1 VRVRG
6 PAEGEYSHWCCN
18 VKHAGDKP
26 YHSYFTYRCVSSC
39 PDEEQCVRPPSSE
52 PETPLFNV
60 PTCVDA
66 SQYADCTLCPD
77 GLALDVTS
85 GTCLTL
91 ETTPETTLE
100 EVEVT
105 TSADANMEISVV
117 ALFIALC
124 LCVSSLIGC
133 CRFIVRSS
141 TKEQTEAYYADPSM
155 MYPVASMHSKSRK
168 KHRGAPMHSRSRKK
182 HRGAPMRSRSRKKH
196 RGAPMYE
203 DPSMMYQDPSMMYQ
217 DPSMMY
223 QDPSMMYHGPYGRY

>member
-1 VRVRG
+1 MG
-6 PAEGEYSHWCCN
+6 
-18 VKHAGDKP
+18 
-26 YHSYFTYRCVSSC
+26 
-39 PDEEQCVRPPSSE
+39 
-52 PETPLFNV
+52 
-60 PTCVDA
+60 
-66 SQYADCTLCPD
+66 
-77 GLALDVTS
+77 
-85 GTCLTL
+85 LTL

-105 TSADANMEISVV
+105 TSAGANMEMSTV

-141 TKEQTEAYYADPSM
+141 TKEQTEAYHADPSM
-155 MYPVASMHSKSRK
+155 MYPGAWMRESMHPSAWMHSRSRK

-223 QDPSMMYHGPYGRY
+223 QDSSMMYHGPYGRY

>member
-1 VRVRG
+1 MG
-6 PAEGEYSHWCCN
+6 
-18 VKHAGDKP
+18 
-26 YHSYFTYRCVSSC
+26 
-39 PDEEQCVRPPSSE
+39 
-52 PETPLFNV
+52 
-60 PTCVDA
+60 
-66 SQYADCTLCPD
+66 

-91 ETTPETTLE
+91 EV
-100 EVEVT
+100 VE
-105 TSADANMEISVV
+105 DANLEISVV

-141 TKEQTEAYYADPSM
+141 TKEQTEAYHADPSM
-155 MYPVASMHSKSRK
+155 MYPVAWMRESMHPSAWMHSKSRR
-168 KHRGAPMHSRSRKK
+168 KHRGAPMH
-182 HRGAPMRSRSRKKH
+182 SRSRKKH

-203 DPSMMYQDPSMMYQ
+203 DPSMMYQDPSGMYQ

>member
-91 ETTPETTLE
+91 EV
-100 EVEVT
+100 VE
-105 TSADANMEISVV
+105 DANLEISVV

-182 HRGAPMRSRSRKKH
+182 HRGAPMHSKSRKKH

>member
-1 VRVRG
+1 MG
-6 PAEGEYSHWCCN
+6 
-18 VKHAGDKP
+18 
-26 YHSYFTYRCVSSC
+26 
-39 PDEEQCVRPPSSE
+39 
-52 PETPLFNV
+52 
-60 PTCVDA
+60 
-66 SQYADCTLCPD
+66 
-77 GLALDVTS
+77 
-85 GTCLTL
+85 
-91 ETTPETTLE
+91 TPERTLE

-105 TSADANMEISVV
+105 TSADANLEISVV

-168 KHRGAPMHSRSRKK
+168 KHRGAPM
-182 HRGAPMRSRSRKKH
+182 
-196 RGAPMYE
+196 YE
-203 DPSMMYQDPSMMYQ
+203 DPSMMYQDPSMMYQDPSGMYQ

>member
-1 VRVRG
+1 MG
-6 PAEGEYSHWCCN
+6 
-18 VKHAGDKP
+18 
-26 YHSYFTYRCVSSC
+26 
-39 PDEEQCVRPPSSE
+39 
-52 PETPLFNV
+52 
-60 PTCVDA
+60 
-66 SQYADCTLCPD
+66 
-77 GLALDVTS
+77 
-85 GTCLTL
+85 LTL

-105 TSADANMEISVV
+105 TSAGANMEMSTV

-141 TKEQTEAYYADPSM
+141 TKEQTEAYHADPSM
-155 MYPVASMHSKSRK
+155 MYPGAWMRESMHPS
-168 KHRGAPMHSRSRKK
+168 APMHSRSRKK

-223 QDPSMMYHGPYGRY
+223 HGPYGRY

>member
-1 VRVRG
+1 MG
-6 PAEGEYSHWCCN
+6 
-18 VKHAGDKP
+18 
-26 YHSYFTYRCVSSC
+26 
-39 PDEEQCVRPPSSE
+39 
-52 PETPLFNV
+52 
-60 PTCVDA
+60 
-66 SQYADCTLCPD
+66 
-77 GLALDVTS
+77 
-85 GTCLTL
+85 LTL

-105 TSADANMEISVV
+105 TSADANMEMSTV

-155 MYPVASMHSKSRK
+155 MYPVASMHSRSRK
-168 KHRGAPMHSRSRKK
+168 KHRGAPMHSKSRKK
-182 HRGAPMRSRSRKKH
+182 HRGAPMCQ
-196 RGAPMYE
+196 
-203 DPSMMYQDPSMMYQ
+203 DPSMMYQDPSGMYQ

>member
-1 VRVRG
+1 MG
-6 PAEGEYSHWCCN
+6 
-18 VKHAGDKP
+18 
-26 YHSYFTYRCVSSC
+26 
-39 PDEEQCVRPPSSE
+39 
-52 PETPLFNV
+52 
-60 PTCVDA
+60 
-66 SQYADCTLCPD
+66 

-91 ETTPETTLE
+91 EV
-100 EVEVT
+100 VE
-105 TSADANMEISVV
+105 DANLEMSTV

-141 TKEQTEAYYADPSM
+141 TKEQTEAYHADPSM
-155 MYPVASMHSKSRK
+155 MYPGAWMRESMHPS
-168 KHRGAPMHSRSRKK
+168 AWMH
-182 HRGAPMRSRSRKKH
+182 SRSRKKH

-223 QDPSMMYHGPYGRY
+223 QDPSMMYQDPSMMYHGPYGRY

>member
-141 TKEQTEAYYADPSM
+141 TKEQTEAYHADPSM
-155 MYPVASMHSKSRK
+155 MYPVAWMRESMHPSAWMHSKSR
-168 KHRGAPMHSRSRKK
+168 RCIQSRARNIAARRCMKI
-182 HRGAPMRSRSRKKH
+182 RR
-196 RGAPMYE
+196 
-203 DPSMMYQDPSMMYQ
+203 
-217 DPSMMY
+217 
-223 QDPSMMYHGPYGRY
+223 